1 MLQKEGGALNYLLIF
16 ILIVK
21 ILWLIFTFS
30 HIILTSYGSNTSIKY
45 KKIVDDIDELLRVIF
60 LLLIGL
66 LLVYLYNHL
75 TPSKVCIEG
84 HTKIY
89 LYTFGILTILGSLQK
104 LFRKYYLDVKL

>member
-1 MLQKEGGALNYLLIF
+1 MLQKEEGLLNHLLIY

-21 ILWLIFTFS
+21 ILWILFTFS
-30 HIILTSYGSNTSIKY
+30 HIILTLYGNNTIIKY
-45 KKIVDDIDELLRVIF
+45 KKIIDDIDEALRDIF

-89 LYTFGILTILGSLQK
+89 LYIFGIVTILGSLQK
-104 LFRKYYLDVKL
+104 LFRISYLDVKL